1 MSKRPGTS
9 APARMTKAERKEAAR
24 RERQEL
30 LRKAARRKKQTR
42 WGVAIAAVAIAG
54 GIAAGVL
61 LAGGSSKT
69 SNQRLAGILTT
80 PAPWPS
86 NTQDLSERLNVL
98 GLPPYG
104 TAMHIHSLLHIYVH
118 GQQEPLATDIGIT
131 RQEFSPLHTHD
142 SSGIIHVESARPH
155 AFTLGEFFD
164 VWGVRL
170 SDSCLGGYC
179 VGGQDKLQAFVNG
192 KPSTQPLKDI
202 PFKDHAV
209 IVLAFGTKDELPKPI
224 PTNFSFSGQG

>member
-80 PAPWPS
+80 PAPWPN
-86 NTQDLSERLNVL
+86 NTQDLSERLGVL

-104 TAMHIHSLLHIYVH
+104 TAMHIHSL
-118 GQQEPLATDIGIT
+118 
-131 RQEFSPLHTHD
+131 
-142 SSGIIHVESARPH
+142 
-155 AFTLGEFFD
+155 
-164 VWGVRL
+164 
-170 SDSCLGGYC
+170 
-179 VGGQDKLQAFVNG
+179 
-192 KPSTQPLKDI
+192 
-202 PFKDHAV
+202 
-209 IVLAFGTKDELPKPI
+209 
-224 PTNFSFSGQG
+224 